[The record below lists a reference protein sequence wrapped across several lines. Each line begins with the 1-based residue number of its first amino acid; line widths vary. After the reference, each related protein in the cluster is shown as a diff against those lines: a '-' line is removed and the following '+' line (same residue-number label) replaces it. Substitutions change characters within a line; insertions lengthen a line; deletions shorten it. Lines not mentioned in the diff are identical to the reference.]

1 MRFAG
6 KALAVFAAT
15 LAASFVVPATAQ
27 GWKPNRPVEFIVPT
41 PPGGGQDT
49 PARALLKVIQEQK
62 IVDVPMS
69 VVNKAG
75 ASGAVGFNYLNSHA
89 GDGHFIAMS
98 TVPLVTNPLTG
109 LASPGYGEL
118 TPLAMLFNEYV
129 VFTVVADSK
138 IANGK
143 DLIERVRKDP
153 TSISFGTPSIGAGPH
168 LSIAQLARAA
178 GQDPKKLKIV
188 AFSGA
193 GPGASALLG
202 GHIDV
207 LVSTPSAPVA
217 HVESGKARVVGVT
230 AQRRMSGVFAQAPTW
245 REQGADVVMYNWR
258 AIIGPKGLSREQIAY
273 WEGVFDKVRQTAD
286 YKKGLEQ
293 NNWVDNPMGSD
304 ELRKELERLTAQ
316 FKVLLGDFG
325 LLK

>member
-1 MRFAG
+1 MLAIGARAMLAA
-6 KALAVFAAT
+6 ALAAGFVIPAA
-15 LAASFVVPATAQ
+15 AQ
-27 GWKPNRPVEFIVPT
+27 GWKPARPVEFIVPT

-49 PARALLKVIQEQK
+49 PARHLLKIIQEHK
-62 IVDVPMS
+62 IVDVPVS

-89 GDGHFIAMS
+89 GDGHFISMS

-109 LASPGYGEL
+109 LASPSYADL

-143 DLIERVRKDP
+143 DLLERIRKDP
-153 TSISFGTPSIGAGPH
+153 SSVSFGTPSVGAGPH

-188 AFSGA
+188 VFSGA

-207 LVSTPSAPVA
+207 LVTTPSAPIA
-217 HVESGKARVVGVT
+217 HIESGKARALAVT
-230 AQRRMSGVFAQAPTW
+230 AQRRMGGVFAQSPTW
-245 REQGADVVMYNWR
+245 REQGIEVVMYNWR
-258 AIIGPKGLSREQIAY
+258 AIIGPKGLTREQIAY

-286 YKKGLEQ
+286 YKKALEQ

-304 ELRKELERLTAQ
+304 ELRKEFERLTPQ
-316 FKVLLGDFG
+316 FKGLLGDFG